1 MLQKQTVE
9 PNTLS
14 ILEEI
19 MEIEALSSYNLVGG
33 TALSLL
39 LGHRKSIDLDLFSNE
54 NKDNEEILIALNT
67 YFGKRI
73 GINTNNKVGIF
84 CFVDGVKIDIIH
96 YPFDNIYPIETI
108 DKIRMLNIRDIS
120 AMKTQAILGIGVKK
134 DFFDLHEILK
144 KYTLSEV
151 ISFYELKY
159 PSQYLMIS
167 IPQAIIYFDDANDSQ
182 DPVSLNNTTWEQV
195 KANLRSIVNEYLK

>member
-1 MLQKQTVE
+1 
-9 PNTLS
+9 
-14 ILEEI
+14 